1 MAMHRYGAD
10 GANLTVFGIPIEEF
24 GDTDPPIRIE
34 DMEARSQL
42 KRGNGGTSNRIDN
55 VTRPKRLTVYLM
67 PGSDEVRQILAA
79 EKSGVDATATF
90 RQTGT
95 AEVVAMFDGVL
106 VNRESMGR
114 AGKANGSVSDE
125 GFVFEFTDSEET

>member
-24 GDTDPPIRIE
+24 GDTDPAITIE
-34 DMEARSQL
+34 DIEQRSTL
-42 KRGNGGTSNRIDN
+42 KRGIGGTSNRIDN
-55 VTRPKRLTVYLM
+55 QARPKRLTINLL

-106 VNRESMGR
+106 ITRGSMGR
-114 AGKANGSVSDE
+114 AGKTNVSDE
-125 GFVFEFTDSEET
+125 QFIFEFANSEET